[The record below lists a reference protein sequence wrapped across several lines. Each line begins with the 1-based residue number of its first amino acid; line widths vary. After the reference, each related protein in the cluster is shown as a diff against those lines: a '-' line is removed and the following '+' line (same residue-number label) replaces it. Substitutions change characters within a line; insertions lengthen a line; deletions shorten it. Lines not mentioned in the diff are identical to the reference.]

1 MPPRRRPIGGV
12 FFFGAARVVRQ
23 VLNYPAGSCSTLCWR
38 LIIFRGKN
46 QPALMRQIVEV
57 GHDVD
62 HAMAR

>member
-1 MPPRRRPIGGV
+1 M
-12 FFFGAARVVRQ
+12 
-23 VLNYPAGSCSTLCWR
+23 
-38 LIIFRGKN
+38 IFRGKN